1 MADYSS
7 FTANA
12 FNPNATGIFAGATQ
26 WGKGGTTDW
35 SKILSPISKGGK
47 SMFDPV
53 TAGLAGLGALASA
66 YGADKSA
73 EALKQKAQG
82 ELAFGSDKLRT
93 DVMLGRESGYGN
105 MARDIGNVVA
115 QGTWM
120 PDLEAQRQSLAFQ
133 KGLDIFAPKQMALG
147 TEKARRE
154 RFAAISPESKES
166 KLFENLLNMKRR
178 QAEIEGP
185 LNAFFGPKAPTILSN
200 LVI

>member
-7 FTANA
+7 FTAKA
-12 FNPNATGIFAGATQ
+12 FNPNATGIFTGATQ
-26 WGKGGTTDW
+26 WGKDGTTDW
-35 SKILSPISKGGK
+35 SKILSPKSGGGK
-47 SMFDPV
+47 SMFDPA
-53 TAGLAGLGALASA
+53 TLAIAGIGALGSA
-66 YGADKSA
+66 FGADRSA

-82 ELAFGSDKLRT
+82 ELAYAGDTLKT
-93 DVMLGRESGYGN
+93 NAMLGRESGYGN

-133 KGLDIFAPKQMALG
+133 KGLDIFAPKQMALD

-166 KLFENLLNMKRR
+166 KLFENFLNMKRR

-185 LNAFFGPKAPTILSN
+185 MTAMFGPKARTILSN

>member
-1 MADYSS
+1 
-7 FTANA
+7 
-12 FNPNATGIFAGATQ
+12 
-26 WGKGGTTDW
+26 
-35 SKILSPISKGGK
+35 
-47 SMFDPV
+47 MFDPEKLAI
-53 TAGLAGLGALASA
+53 AGIGAFASA
-66 YGADKSA
+66 YGAAKSA

-82 ELAFGSDKLRT
+82 ELAYAGDKLKT

-120 PDLEAQRQSLAFQ
+120 PDLEANRQALAFQ
-133 KGLDIFAPKQMALG
+133 KGLDIFAPKQMALD

-166 KLFENLLNMKRR
+166 KLFENFLNMKRR

-185 LNAFFGPKAPTILSN
+185 MTAMFGPKARTILSN

>member
-26 WGKGGTTDW
+26 WGKDGTTDW
-35 SKILSPISKGGK
+35 SKILSPKSGGGK
-47 SMFDPV
+47 SMFDPA
-53 TAGLAGLGALASA
+53 TLAIAGIGALGSA
-66 YGADKSA
+66 FGADRSA

-82 ELAFGSDKLRT
+82 ELAYAGDWLKT

-115 QGTWM
+115 QGTWL
-120 PDLEAQRQSLAFQ
+120 PDLEANRQALAFQ
-133 KGLDIFAPKQMALG
+133 KGLDIFAPKQMALD

-166 KLFENLLNMKRR
+166 KLFENFLNMKRR

-185 LNAFFGPKAPTILSN
+185 MNAMFGPKAPTILSN
-200 LVI
+200 LVV

>member
-1 MADYSS
+1 MADYLS

-12 FNPNATGIFAGATQ
+12 FNPNATGIFTGATQ
-26 WGKGGTTDW
+26 RGKDGTTDW
-35 SKILSPISKGGK
+35 SQILSPKSGGGK
-47 SMFDPV
+47 SMFDPA
-53 TAGLAGLGALASA
+53 TLAIAGIGALGSA
-66 YGADKSA
+66 FGADRSA

-82 ELAFGSDKLRT
+82 ELAYAGDTLKT
-93 DVMLGRESGYGN
+93 NVMLGRESGYGN
-105 MARDIGNVVA
+105 MARDISNVVA

-120 PDLEAQRQSLAFQ
+120 PDLEANRQALAFQ
-133 KGLDIFAPKQMALG
+133 KGLDIFAPKQMALD

-166 KLFENLLNMKRR
+166 KLFENFLNMKRR

-185 LNAFFGPKAPTILSN
+185 MNAMFGPKAPTILSN